1 MSVWIRICRVFAA
14 FFLVASLGGCAAFGR
29 GVTQAFLNPDKDEDV
44 RLCKIEGEPF
54 SGLDATLRLAKAKS
68 GPPERS
74 TMRILI
80 VHGVGQHDENYAKP
94 LVDRLARG
102 LGLDRR
108 NEQQKRIH
116 LGRVLRNFGG
126 LYVEQGL
133 GTLLISRYT
142 NADETRELLTFEV
155 NWSRYHAKQRDKLV
169 ADDSDVERQRASIN
183 AQFKAFFNR
192 QVVDP
197 IKYIGDTAPLIRG
210 HVRQASCWMISG
222 DWDDYRSEPLGLAAE
237 NRSVCYAID
246 PEAPETNRDYRQ
258 IIAEDEFVGVTHSL
272 GSRIFLDAFSLP
284 DADLSAVM
292 VNPFNELRNVF
303 NDKTITVIMLA
314 NQLPLLQLGL
324 DTDGFAA
331 NRLLTPKQWRALAP
345 SGATLELGDVQIPW
359 ENSRRYNFNAD
370 HRNSLQQTGADPA
383 TFGKFVRFMQLGGFA
398 AYKDRNA
405 LCAQRAQR
413 RFARMS
419 LVTVTD
425 PNDLLSYKLPQDFK
439 NDYIDWAF
447 CPHFTDIT
455 VGVTPPQNLFGLSFA
470 DPGRAHGNYWTDP
483 GLAEILIRGFGD
495 GKSQTGL
502 PPGAAQPAR
511 DPKII
516 VEERGQRI
524 VYACEGTF
532 HKARGA
538 R

>member
-1 MSVWIRICRVFAA
+1 MRVWVRICRVVTAI
-14 FFLVASLGGCAAFGR
+14 LIVVSLGGCASFGR
-29 GVTQAFLNPDKDEDV
+29 GVAQALLNPEKDEDV

-54 SGLDATLRLAKAKS
+54 TGLDATLRLAQAQS
-68 GPPERS
+68 GSTGRQ
-74 TMRILI
+74 TMRMLI
-80 VHGVGQHDENYAKP
+80 IHGIGKHDENYAKP
-94 LVDRLARG
+94 LVGRLARG

-108 NEQQKRIH
+108 DEQQKRIH

-126 LYVEQGL
+126 LYIEQGL

-222 DWDDYRSEPLGLAAE
+222 DWEDYRSEPVGLSVDR
-237 NRSVCYAID
+237 RSVCYALD
-246 PEAPETNRDYRQ
+246 PEAPETARDYRQ

-284 DADLSAVM
+284 DADLSAVT
-292 VNPFNELRNVF
+292 VNPFNELRDVF
-303 NDKTITVIMLA
+303 NDKQITVIMLA

-324 DTDGFAA
+324 DADGFAA
-331 NRLLTPKQWRALAP
+331 TRLLTPEQWRALAP
-345 SGATLELGDVQIPW
+345 SGETLELGDVQIPW
-359 ENSRRYNFNAD
+359 ENSRRYNFDAD
-370 HRNSLQQTGADPA
+370 HQNALLETGSDPA
-383 TFGKFVRFMQLGGFA
+383 SYGDFVRFMRLGGFPA
-398 AYKDRNA
+398 FADRNT

-439 NDYIDWAF
+439 NDYIDWAL

-455 VGVTPPQNLFGLSFA
+455 ISVTPAQDVFGLSFA

-495 GKSQTGL
+495 IQSHKSL

-511 DPKII
+511 DPKIA

-524 VYACEGTF
+524 VYDCKGTF
-532 HKARGA
+532 HKG
-538 R
+538 